1 MKSKKV
7 ILIAVPIVLSLTA
20 GIIVFLCKR
29 NKKAQV

>member
-7 ILIAVPIVLSLTA
+7 IFIAISIVLSLTA

-29 NKKAQV
+29 NKKSQV